1 VRRKRRWHLS
11 RARWSAKTAHT
22 GACGECFKVEPAVL
36 DSPGL
41 CRWLRALAGFARY
54 FYLAHRD
61 GDEELTLAA
70 AVAFLLMC
78 ALAAAEALGWLW

>member
-1 VRRKRRWHLS
+1 LS
-11 RARWSAKTAHT
+11 LLFWILLVFA
-22 GACGECFKVEPAVL
+22 
-36 DSPGL
+36 
-41 CRWLRALAGFARY
+41 AGFARY